1 MTIRHQTHIGVGM
14 ACSEV
19 GPEPALSVPGES
31 NEIVQCN
38 YVLKARYKQ

>member
-19 GPEPALSVPGES
+19 EPALSVPGES